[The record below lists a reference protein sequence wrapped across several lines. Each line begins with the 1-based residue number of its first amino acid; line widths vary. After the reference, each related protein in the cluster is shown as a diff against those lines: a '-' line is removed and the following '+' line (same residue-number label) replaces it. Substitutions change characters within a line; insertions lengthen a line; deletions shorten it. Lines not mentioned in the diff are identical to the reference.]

1 MFGCCCCDCDCSA
14 FDLRR
19 GPHMGFWVLLLF
31 HSPHQ
36 NIIITEEE
44 EEEEEEEE

>member
-19 GPHMGFWVLLLF
+19 GPHGVWVLLLF

-36 NIIITEEE
+36 NITITEEE